1 MARRERGRTVELKG
15 GAMQALMTIVWVSAL
30 AGGSLIFAGFLVVG
44 FFVFAF
50 SWYTRRG
57 SGINQHPYGDID
69 HNSGPEAPSELAHDT
84 TSDVMNWDH
93 GVAGNEGRRH
103 PPSTPS

>member
-1 MARRERGRTVELKG
+1 MPSLESGGAVIGKG
-15 GAMQALMTIVWVSAL
+15 VAMQAAMTVALAL

-50 SWYTRRG
+50 SWYTLKG

-69 HNSGPEAPSELAHDT
+69 HDSGPETPSELAHDT
-84 TSDVMNWDH
+84 TEDVRNWDRGVGGSH
-93 GVAGNEGRRH
+93 GHRRATR
-103 PPSTPS
+103 SR

>member
-1 MARRERGRTVELKG
+1 
-15 GAMQALMTIVWVSAL
+15 MTIPLAL

-50 SWYTRRG
+50 SWYTLKG

-69 HNSGPEAPSELAHDT
+69 HNSGPETPSELAHDT
-84 TSDVMNWDH
+84 TEDIRNWDR
-93 GVAGNEGRRH
+93 GVAGSHGHREATRSR
-103 PPSTPS
+103 